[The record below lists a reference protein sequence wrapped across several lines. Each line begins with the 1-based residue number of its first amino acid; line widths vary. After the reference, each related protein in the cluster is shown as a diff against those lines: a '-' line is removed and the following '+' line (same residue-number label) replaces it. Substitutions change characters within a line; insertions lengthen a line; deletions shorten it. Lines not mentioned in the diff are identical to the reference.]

1 MKYYGTII
9 GCSLL
14 SALLAILGY
23 HAFVG
28 PQEVIIREAH
38 PNRYTATYTED
49 ILEEIRPRTFLSAA
63 PTDFSKAATAVTPA
77 VVNIRAI
84 QTGFIDR
91 WRGSRSYGSASSGSG
106 VVISADGYIVTNHH
120 VVEEGNFILVN
131 FSDKR
136 EMKAKVVG
144 TDPST
149 DMALIKVEARDLP
162 HLEFGNSDSLNIGEW
177 VLAVGNPFDLSSTVT
192 AGIVSAKGRSIDILE
207 GTDRIESFIQTDAAV
222 NPGNSGGALVNTN
235 GELIGINTAII
246 TQSGRYEGYSFAIP
260 ANLARK
266 VVKDLKEYGVVQ
278 RGVLGVFIDNV
289 DHDIAEELG
298 LPSVEGVFVT
308 RVTPGS
314 GADEAG
320 MQKGDVILSI
330 NEIRTKTLPEMQEQ
344 LGRYRPGNTVRIEFF
359 RSGKSHTKDILLK
372 NKTNNTAIITADE
385 QNTLLR
391 LGFDIRELTKQERKK
406 LDVDGVKVV
415 SIVRGSLIADTKMD
429 QGFIITHVNE
439 RRVSDVKHFMR
450 LLERARGQVMLSGVY
465 EEFEGEYYYVFEK

>member
-1 MKYYGTII
+1 MKYYGTIV

-14 SALLAILGY
+14 SALLAILAY
-23 HAFVG
+23 HWLIG
-28 PQEVIIREAH
+28 PQQVIIRETH
-38 PNRYTATYTED
+38 PSRYTTYAED
-49 ILEEIRPRTFLSAA
+49 LLAEIKPRTFLSAA
-63 PTDFSKAATAVTPA
+63 PTDFSRAATAVTPA
-77 VVNIRAI
+77 VVNIKAI
-84 QTGFIDR
+84 QTGLIDR
-91 WRGSRSYGSASSGSG
+91 WRGSRTYGSASSGSG
-106 VVISADGYIVTNHH
+106 VVISPDGYIVTNHH

-149 DMALIKVEARDLP
+149 DMALIKVDGINLP
-162 HLEFGNSDSLNIGEW
+162 YLEFGNSDSLNIGEW
-177 VLAVGNPFDLSSTVT
+177 VLAVGNPFDLASTVT

-266 VVKDLKEYGVVQ
+266 VVRDLKEYGVVQ

-289 DHDIAEELG
+289 NHEIAEELG

-320 MQKGDVILSI
+320 MKKGDVILSI
-330 NEIRTKTLPEMQEQ
+330 NEVRTKSLPEMQEQ
-344 LGRYRPGNTVRIEFF
+344 LGRYRPGNMVRVEFF
-359 RSGKSHTKDILLK
+359 RRGESYTRDILLK

-391 LGFDIRELTKQERKK
+391 LGFDIRELTKQESKS
-406 LDVDGVKVV
+406 LEIEGVKVV
-415 SIVRGSLIADTKMD
+415 SIVRGSVIADTKMD
-429 QGFIITHVNE
+429 QGFIITHIND
-439 RRVSDVKHFMR
+439 RRVADVKQFMR

>member
-14 SALLAILGY
+14 SALLAIVGY
-23 HAFVG
+23 HTFIG
-28 PQEVIIREAH
+28 PQEVIIRETH
-38 PNRYTATYTED
+38 PTRYTAYAED
-49 ILEEIRPRTFLSAA
+49 ILKEIQPRTFLSAA
-63 PTDFSKAATAVTPA
+63 PTDFSTAALAVTPA

-91 WRGSRSYGSASSGSG
+91 WRGSRTYGSASSGSG
-106 VVISADGYIVTNHH
+106 VVISPDGYIVTNHH
-120 VVEEGNFILVN
+120 VVEEGNFIIVN

-136 EMKAKVVG
+136 ELKAKVVG

-149 DMALIKVEARDLP
+149 DMALIKVEGEDLP
-162 HLEFGNSDSLNIGEW
+162 YLEFGNSDSLNIGEW
-177 VLAVGNPFDLSSTVT
+177 VLAIGNPFDLSSTVT

-207 GTDRIESFIQTDAAV
+207 GSDRIESFIQTDAAV

-266 VVKDLKEYGVVQ
+266 VVRDLKEYGVVQ

-298 LPSVEGVFVT
+298 LPTVEGVFVT

-330 NEIRTKTLPEMQEQ
+330 NDTKTKSLPEMQEQ
-344 LGRYRPGNTVRIEFF
+344 LGRYRPGNTVRVEFF
-359 RSGKSHTKDILLK
+359 RRGKSYSKDILLK
-372 NKTNNTAIITADE
+372 NKTNNTSIITADE

-391 LGFDIRELTKQERKK
+391 LGFDIRELTKQELKE
-406 LDVDGVKVV
+406 LEVEGIKVV
-415 SIVRGSLIADTKMD
+415 SIVRGSVIADTKMD
-429 QGFIITHVNE
+429 QGFIITHLNE
-439 RRVSDVKHFMR
+439 RRVSDVKQFMR

>member
-1 MKYYGTII
+1 
-9 GCSLL
+9 
-14 SALLAILGY
+14 
-23 HAFVG
+23 
-28 PQEVIIREAH
+28 
-38 PNRYTATYTED
+38 
-49 ILEEIRPRTFLSAA
+49 
-63 PTDFSKAATAVTPA
+63 
-77 VVNIRAI
+77 
-84 QTGFIDR
+84 
-91 WRGSRSYGSASSGSG
+91 
-106 VVISADGYIVTNHH
+106 
-120 VVEEGNFILVN
+120 VVEEGNFIIVN

-136 EMKAKVVG
+136 ELKAKVVG

-149 DMALIKVEARDLP
+149 DMALIKVEGEDLP
-162 HLEFGNSDSLNIGEW
+162 YLEFGNSDSLNIGEW
-177 VLAVGNPFDLSSTVT
+177 VLAIGNPFDLSSTVT

-207 GTDRIESFIQTDAAV
+207 GSDRIESFIQTDAAV

-266 VVKDLKEYGVVQ
+266 VVRDLKEYGVVQ

-330 NEIRTKTLPEMQEQ
+330 NDTKTKSLPEMQEQ
-344 LGRYRPGNTVRIEFF
+344 LGRYRPGNTVRVEFF
-359 RSGKSHTKDILLK
+359 RRGKSYSKDILLK
-372 NKTNNTAIITADE
+372 NKTNNTSIITADE

-391 LGFDIRELTKQERKK
+391 LGFDIRELTKQELKE
-406 LDVDGVKVV
+406 LEVEGIKVV
-415 SIVRGSLIADTKMD
+415 SIVRGSVIADTKMD
-429 QGFIITHVNE
+429 QGFIITHLNE
-439 RRVSDVKHFMR
+439 RRVSDVKQFMR
-450 LLERARGQVMLSGVY
+450 LLDRARGQVMLSGVY